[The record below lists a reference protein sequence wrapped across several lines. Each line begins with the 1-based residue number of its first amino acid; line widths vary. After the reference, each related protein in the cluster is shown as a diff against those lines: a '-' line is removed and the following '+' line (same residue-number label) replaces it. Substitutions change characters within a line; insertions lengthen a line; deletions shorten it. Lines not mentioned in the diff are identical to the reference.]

1 MVAYGGITGTDS
13 DKTGAVTLISSQV
26 TAPFSTHILI
36 DGYDIP
42 KPAGRGS
49 GGRVRVDPASVRS
62 PCPAGHIC
70 SVTRSRMWPWPGCS
84 ATAPR
89 PDRGA
94 PPRAGVIVILAG
106 DARQRL
112 RRPVPLPWEWR
123 CRRG

>member
-49 GGRVRVDPASVRS
+49 GGRVRVDPARVRS
-62 PCPAGHIC
+62 PFLAGNIG
-70 SVTRSRMWPWPGCS
+70 SETRQRRWRGPGCS
-84 ATAPR
+84 AKAPR
-89 PDRGA
+89 QASGA
-94 PPRAGVIVILAG
+94 RPRAGVIVI
-106 DARQRL
+106 
-112 RRPVPLPWEWR
+112 
-123 CRRG
+123 